1 MKKDIR
7 VYNPETIILSSS
19 EGFQRVGGGSSNCT
33 NGFSG
38 G

>member
-7 VYNPETIILSSS
+7 VYNHKNISLNSS